1 MKIFVAGGTGAIG
14 RPLIAALLGKGHAL
28 VALTRSPEKAQALA
42 KQGIE
47 PAIADV
53 FDSDAVK
60 AIVGRAQPD
69 IVIEQLTA
77 LPRTYTRESLTAAA
91 DFNTRIRVEGGANV
105 LAAAQ
110 AAGVRRYLR
119 QSIGIRAAPGPGLA
133 DEGTPLAFD
142 ASPAVAADARVVSEL
157 EDRLLG
163 TRNIEGIALRY
174 GFFYGPGTWFN
185 PDGDVARQVRQQQ
198 FPIVGNGEG
207 VWSWLHI
214 EDAAIA
220 TVAAAERGNPGVYLI
235 ANDQPLAVREWLPAF
250 ARWLN
255 APPPPQISVEDV
267 LRTNGAD
274 AVYYGT
280 RMRGVSNAKAK
291 RELTFQPRP
300 LEWVIDTALAHA
312 WPGSRNRHQ
321 DSMDDSNHSGAS

>member
-1 MKIFVAGGTGAIG
+1 VKIFVAGGTGAIG
-14 RPLIAALLGKGHAL
+14 RPLIADLLARGHAP
-28 VALTRSPEKAQALA
+28 VVLTRSPERAQALME
-42 KQGIE
+42 QGIE

-53 FDSDAVK
+53 FDPDAVK
-60 AIVGRAQPD
+60 AVVGRAQPEV
-69 IVIEQLTA
+69 VIEQLTA
-77 LPRTYTRESLTAAA
+77 LPRTYTRESMNAAA
-91 DFNTRIRVEGGANV
+91 ALNNRIRLEGGANV

-119 QSIGIRAAPGPGLA
+119 QSVAFEAIPGPGLA
-133 DEGTPLAFD
+133 DEDTPLAFD
-142 ASPAVAADARVVSEL
+142 ASPAIAAGAREVADL
-157 EDRLLG
+157 EHRLLG
-163 TRNIEGIALRY
+163 NPNVEGIALRY

-185 PDGDVARQVRQQQ
+185 PDGDVAQQVREQR
-198 FPIVGNGEG
+198 FPIVGKGEG

-220 TVAAAERGNPGVYLI
+220 TVAAAERGNPGIYLI

-255 APPPPQISVEDV
+255 APPPPQISVEDA
-267 LRTNGAD
+267 LKRNGGAD

-280 RMRGVSNAKAK
+280 QMRGVSNAKAK

-300 LEWVIDTALAHA
+300 LEWAVDTAPAHV
-312 WPGSRNRHQ
+312 
-321 DSMDDSNHSGAS
+321 

>member
-14 RPLIAALLGKGHAL
+14 RPLIAKLLGKGHAV
-28 VALTRSPEKAQALA
+28 VALTRSREKAQALV

-47 PAIADV
+47 PATADV
-53 FDSDAVK
+53 FDADAVK
-60 AIVGRAQPD
+60 TVVSRAQPEV
-69 IVIEQLTA
+69 VIEQLTA
-77 LPRTYTRESLTAAA
+77 LPKTYTRESMSAAA
-91 DFNTRIRVEGGANV
+91 ALNTRIRLEGGANV

-119 QSIGIRAAPGPGLA
+119 QSVAFYAIPGSGLA
-133 DEGTPLAFD
+133 NEDTPLAFD
-142 ASPAVAADARVVSEL
+142 ASPAIAAGARELTEL
-157 EDRLLG
+157 EHGLLG
-163 TRNIEGIALRY
+163 THNIEGIVLRY

-198 FPIVGNGEG
+198 FPIIGNGEG

-214 EDAAIA
+214 EDAALA
-220 TVAAAERGNPGVYLI
+220 TIAAAEQGNPGIYLI

-255 APPPPQISVEDV
+255 APPPPQVSVEDAMKEDG
-267 LRTNGAD
+267 GAD

-280 RMRGVSNAKAK
+280 KMRGVSNAKAK
-291 RELTFQPRP
+291 RELNFQPRP
-300 LEWVIDTALAHA
+300 LEWLE
-312 WPGSRNRHQ
+312 
-321 DSMDDSNHSGAS
+321 